1 MNKIVTEKQ
10 QQEAIEAL
18 KRMVKHP
25 SYLDQ
30 EHSAAGAPFGPG
42 IAAAL
47 DEILSICQEIGFN
60 TYRDPAGN
68 YGYAEVGQGDK
79 IFGIIGH
86 VDVVPAGDAND
97 WDSDPYQATIRDGH
111 IYGRGTQDD
120 KGPSVAAI
128 FAVKALM
135 DAGYQFNHR
144 IRFIFGT
151 DEENLWRGI
160 AVYNQKEAPI
170 DLGIAPDAEFPLI
183 YAEKGLEEG
192 YLTGPGSADFTLE
205 MQNPFNAVPAKA
217 SYNGPKLAEVKQA
230 LTKHHFNFVDNG
242 DEGITVTGKSV
253 HAMNAPEGTNAVLR
267 LAMALDEVFPSK
279 PLDFIGKLFKEDATG
294 ENVLGKIADEQSGQ
308 LTANISTLMVSPQET
323 KMQLDM
329 RIPVTVDRDDLLA
342 KLRAAVAPY
351 ELAYETFDYLA
362 PLYVPTDSE
371 LVKTLMSTYE
381 EITGDK
387 TGPQISGGATYARTM
402 NNCVAYGAMLP
413 DVPDFMHQVN
423 ENWELSKMFEAMDI
437 YAEAIKRLCTTAK

>member
-1 MNKIVTEKQ
+1 MDTIVTST
-10 QQEAIEAL
+10 QQEQAVAAL
-18 KRMVKHP
+18 KRMIKHP
-25 SYLDQ
+25 SYLD
-30 EHSAAGAPFGPG
+30 ENHSKAGAPFGPG

-47 DEILSICQEIGFN
+47 DEILAICQEIGFK

-68 YGYAEVGQGDK
+68 YGYAEVGSGDK

-86 VDVVPAGDAND
+86 VDVVPAGDASD
-97 WDSDPYQATIRDGH
+97 WDSDPYKAEIRDGH

-120 KGPSVAAI
+120 KGPSIATI

-160 AVYNQKEAPI
+160 ALYNQKESPI

-192 YLTGPGSADFTLE
+192 YLTGPGSAEFTLE
-205 MQNPFNAVPAKA
+205 MENPFNAVPAKA
-217 SYNGPKLAEVKQA
+217 TYNGPKLDDVKQA
-230 LTKHHFNFVDNG
+230 LTDHKFDFVAND
-242 DEGITVTGKSV
+242 DDSITVTGKSV

-294 ENVLGKIADEQSGQ
+294 SNVLGDVSDEQSGH
-308 LTANISTLMVSPQET
+308 LTANISTLTVTPQET

-342 KLRAAVAPY
+342 KLREAIAPY

-362 PLYVPTDSE
+362 PLYVPTDST
-371 LVKTLMSTYE
+371 LVQTLMSTYRD
-381 EITGDK
+381 ITGDQ
-387 TGPQISGGATYARTM
+387 TEPQISGGATYARTM

-423 ENWELSKMFEAMDI
+423 ENWELSKMYEAMDI
-437 YAEAIKRLCTTAK
+437 YAEAIKRLCTE